1 MPREVT
7 AMAVSDQSIPV
18 WITPNP
24 IPGGTLT
31 HIATTG
37 SHLVRTGKG
46 WLTGI
51 SINTPATSNAT
62 LTVYDGIDATG
73 SVMAVID
80 VSKGN
85 PSAQTASPWGFNVG
99 LFLVLAGNA
108 ADLTLVSHSAF

>member
-1 MPREVT
+1 
-7 AMAVSDQSIPV
+7 MAIGDFAIPV
-18 WITPNP
+18 WIAPNP

-31 HIATTG
+31 HISAIG
-37 SHLVRTGKG
+37 SYLVRTGKG

-62 LTVYDGIDATG
+62 LTVYDGTDATG
-73 SVMAVID
+73 AVMAVID

-85 PSAQTASPWGFNVG
+85 PNAQTASPWGFSTG

-108 ADLTLVSHSAF
+108 ADITLVSHSA